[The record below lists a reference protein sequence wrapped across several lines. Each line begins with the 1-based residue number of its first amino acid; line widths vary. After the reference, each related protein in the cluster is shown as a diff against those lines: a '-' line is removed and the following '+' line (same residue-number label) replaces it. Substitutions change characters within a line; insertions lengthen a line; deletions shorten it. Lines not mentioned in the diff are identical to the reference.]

1 MLVLALL
8 PLARSLSTY
17 LKKDGT
23 RYGAGSLIRSLTSN
37 LSVVRRPDCL
47 LLLTDLIPGDFLF
60 VFSHFLVVRVIVE
73 VFFLG

>member
-17 LKKDGT
+17 LKDGT

-47 LLLTDLIPGDFLF
+47 LLLTDLILGDFLF